1 MFDSRLIHFKI
12 HRSNIMRIE
21 VDNATLATQV
31 KEIMMQTT
39 SATRGS
45 MVVCLTTYQKVL
57 CSIHVGFFSRVQDM
71 CCD

>member
-39 SATRGS
+39 SRIHGA
-45 MVVCLTTYQKVL
+45 MVAHLTPN
-57 CSIHVGFFSRVQDM
+57 
-71 CCD
+71 